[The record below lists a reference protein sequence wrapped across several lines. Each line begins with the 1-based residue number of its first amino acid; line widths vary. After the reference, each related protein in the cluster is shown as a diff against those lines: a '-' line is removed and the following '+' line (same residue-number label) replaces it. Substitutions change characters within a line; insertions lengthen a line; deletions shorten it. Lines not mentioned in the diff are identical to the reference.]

1 MLFYYY
7 SKMFKRLDTNVKIRN
22 GMLRMN
28 IMSMRRTLCCVG
40 KQKII
45 RWKPWHKNQYLTFF
59 TRNQRNR
66 IWFSSIVFLEAA
78 TRGVLCKK
86 VFLDMSENSQE
97 KTCARGLVFNKVAGL
112 RPRNCQEFKA
122 SRDWLLK
129 FNQRHGLALRTCT
142 SISQGQPKQLEE
154 KFIWF
159 LRVACQI
166 CKDQKI
172 SSGTRG

>member
-1 MLFYYY
+1 MKAMAQKPISDFFNT
-7 SKMFKRLDTNVKIRN
+7 KPRKQDMVFKYCI
-22 GMLRMN
+22 
-28 IMSMRRTLCCVG
+28 
-40 KQKII
+40 
-45 RWKPWHKNQYLTFF
+45 
-59 TRNQRNR
+59 
-66 IWFSSIVFLEAA
+66 LEEG

-86 VFLDMSENSQE
+86 VFLDISENSQE

-112 RPRNCQEFKA
+112 RPCNCQEFKA

-142 SISQGQPKQLEE
+142 SINQGLPKQLEE

-159 LRVACQI
+159 LRAVCQI

-172 SSGTRG
+172 SSDTRG